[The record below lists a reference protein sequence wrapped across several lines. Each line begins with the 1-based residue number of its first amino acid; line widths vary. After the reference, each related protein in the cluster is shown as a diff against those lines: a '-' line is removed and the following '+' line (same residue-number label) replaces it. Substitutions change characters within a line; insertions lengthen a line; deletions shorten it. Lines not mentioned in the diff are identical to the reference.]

1 MAEKNALREL
11 RKRMAAT
18 RPRVIPTPDPM
29 AVHVEIDLEAA
40 LSLSRSSALR
50 SCWRCSLARLVSSLE
65 RRWRRI
71 ANDSAILGL
80 VWGDWI
86 EGGGLEV
93 CREDVVG
100 AEV

>member
-1 MAEKNALREL
+1 M
-11 RKRMAAT
+11 
-18 RPRVIPTPDPM
+18 
-29 AVHVEIDLEAA
+29 
-40 LSLSRSSALR
+40 
-50 SCWRCSLARLVSSLE
+50 ARLVSSLE